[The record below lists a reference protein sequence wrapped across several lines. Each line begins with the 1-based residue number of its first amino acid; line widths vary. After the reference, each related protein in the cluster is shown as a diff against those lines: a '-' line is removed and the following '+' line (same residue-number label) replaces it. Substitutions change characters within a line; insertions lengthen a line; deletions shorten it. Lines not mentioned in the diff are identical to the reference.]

1 MSKSLF
7 TRGLPF
13 PDEPRW
19 GRRRKGRTRP
29 PGPPGGPD
37 GRRSWPRRLALLLA
51 AAVVLPLAGLAV
63 LWLTLPDPLPLAEGG
78 LEGTAYMELR
88 REQARE
94 AGRELVVL
102 REAVP
107 LDRVPDHVQRAV
119 RVAEDAMFYRHGGVD
134 WHEVR
139 ASVREW
145 WSDEER
151 LRGAS
156 TITMQLARNLYLS
169 PERSLLRKAR
179 EVLLAIRLEDRLP
192 KDRILELYLNVVEL
206 GPGVFGVE
214 AAARHYWGVSISE
227 LDRQQAA
234 ELAATLPSPL
244 EDNPR
249 TRTRRF
255 LWRADL
261 IHRRAFAADTTE
273 APPLEADTAGPDT
286 VPDIPPPVDTVGTD
300 TVHRPLPAPDTA
312 GPHPPDT
319 VGDASADD
327 GEGPVSGRR

>member
-1 MSKSLF
+1 MKEPH
-7 TRGLPF
+7 GPHGPGAPF
-13 PDEPRW
+13 PHEPRW
-19 GRRRKGRTRP
+19 GRRRKGGTRP

-78 LEGTAYMELR
+78 LEGTAYIDLR
-88 REQARE
+88 RQQARE
-94 AGRELVVL
+94 EGRELVVL
-102 REAVP
+102 REPVP
-107 LDRVPDHVQRAV
+107 MDRVPDHVQRAV

-214 AAARHYWGVSISE
+214 AAARHYWGVSVSE
-227 LDRQQAA
+227 LDRRQAA

-261 IHRRAFAADTTE
+261 IQRRAFAADTAE
-273 APPLEADTAGPDT
+273 EGDVEADTAGPDT
-286 VPDIPPPVDTVGTD
+286 ML
-300 TVHRPLPAPDTA
+300 RPLPAPDTA
-312 GPHPPDT
+312 GSPPPDT
-319 VGDASADD
+319 AEPASEP
-327 GEGPVSGRR
+327 G